1 VGKTRDSFDPLPV
14 QFDFIS
20 DSQAE
25 KPNIKSE
32 TPLHIR
38 DYDVEMIHTHAG
50 NDTITAMLTIVWL
63 TWKEALL
70 RRAPLISLLIGVL
83 LCVGAFIPL
92 TGKLLLLPPAKA
104 HQIYASLYVFLAT
117 DIIKFFASV
126 FGIALASGAIS
137 AEIERGVLSSILP
150 KPITRFSVYAGKWLG
165 LVLFITA
172 NIVLWDGI
180 LWLVATYR
188 NPEVSHANIW
198 HAFPYLLLYPA
209 VFTTLALLYSTFA
222 SFPLAAGLSILS
234 AGVGWSEGILYLL
247 NHAFD
252 IALLAKLSKLA
263 GYIVPLGRM
272 SRWVTEGLGPLP
284 MMKGNLGSRSPFNEI
299 VAMPSD
305 LTYIAIY
312 VVTVFVIG
320 SIVFGRR
327 DV

>member
-1 VGKTRDSFDPLPV
+1 V
-14 QFDFIS
+14 
-20 DSQAE
+20 
-25 KPNIKSE
+25 
-32 TPLHIR
+32 
-38 DYDVEMIHTHAG
+38 
-50 NDTITAMLTIVWL
+50 LTIVWL

-70 RRAPLISLLIGVL
+70 RRAPLISILIAGLLAI
-83 LCVGAFIPL
+83 GAFIPL
-92 TGKLLLLPPAKA
+92 SGRLLLLPPAKA
-104 HQIYASLYVFLAT
+104 HEIFASLYVFLAT

-165 LVLFITA
+165 LVLFIAA

-180 LWLVATYR
+180 LWLVASYR

-198 HAFPYLLLYPA
+198 HALPYLMLYPA
-209 VFTTLALLYSTFA
+209 VFTTLALLFSTFSA
-222 SFPLAAGLSILS
+222 FPLAAGLSILS

-247 NHAFD
+247 NHAFQ
-252 IALLAKLSKLA
+252 IALLEKLSTLA

-284 MMKGNLGSRSPFNEI
+284 TLRGDLGQRGPFNEI
-299 VAMPSD
+299 VAVPSD
-305 LTYIAIY
+305 LWYIAGY
-312 VVTVFVIG
+312 VSLVFVVG
-320 SIVFGRR
+320 AVVFGRR

>member
-1 VGKTRDSFDPLPV
+1 
-14 QFDFIS
+14 
-20 DSQAE
+20 
-25 KPNIKSE
+25 
-32 TPLHIR
+32 
-38 DYDVEMIHTHAG
+38 
-50 NDTITAMLTIVWL
+50 MLTIVWL

-70 RRAPLISLLIGVL
+70 RRAPLISLLIAAL

-92 TGKLLLLPPAKA
+92 SGRLLLLPPAKA
-104 HQIYASLYVFLAT
+104 HQIYASLYVFFAT

-165 LVLFITA
+165 LVLFIAA

-180 LWLVATYR
+180 LWAVATYR

-198 HAFPYLLLYPA
+198 HALPYLMLYPA
-209 VFTTLALLYSTFA
+209 VFTTLALLFSTFA
-222 SFPLAAGLSILS
+222 AFPLAAGLSILS
-234 AGVGWSEGILYLL
+234 AGIGWSEGILYLL
-247 NHAFD
+247 NQLFQ
-252 IALLAKLSKLA
+252 IALLEKMSRLA

-284 MMKGNLGSRSPFNEI
+284 ALRGDLGQRGPFNEI
-299 VAMPSD
+299 NAVPYD
-305 LTYIAIY
+305 LAFIGLY
-312 VVTVFVIG
+312 VVVVFVVGAVI
-320 SIVFGRR
+320 FGRR